1 MQSINLKQAINIL
14 KTLSDK
20 HLSNMLKQR
29 QNTNSD
35 FKQAILSEM
44 ASRRVLEYRNK
55 YGVYK
60 Y

>member
-29 QNTNSD
+29 QDTNSD
-35 FKQAILSEM
+35 FKQAILSEI
-44 ASRRVLEYRNK
+44 SIRCVKEYIKK
-55 YGVYK
+55 YGV
-60 Y
+60 